1 MEEEY
6 VAKQSPFY
14 QFSFLLCLI
23 LLVLFVLPGVI
34 YILVKVLKANHH
46 VITFYKGKYVIKT
59 GIIHTNETEVVFK
72 GVLSAS
78 VQQNLRG
85 KMFNFGIVSADIAG
99 SKRLYLTG
107 VKNPNGLKDY
117 LNSKQINAE
126 DVGHTLVN

>member
-6 VAKQSPFY
+6 VAKQSTFY

-46 VITFYKGKYVIKT
+46 TITFYKGKYIIKT

-78 VQQNLRG
+78 VQQGAKG
-85 KMFNFGIVSADIAG
+85 KIFNFGDVRADIAG
-99 SKRLYLTG
+99 SKKLYLTG
-107 VKNPNGLKDY
+107 VKNPNGLKNY
-117 LNSKQINAE
+117 LNSKQIDAE
-126 DVGHTLVN
+126 TIDHTLVN